1 LEQWI
6 IRSARLSGWLALAA
20 LAGWLY
26 MVVAVAPVEKIQGVV
41 QKIFYAHVPCWPP
54 AYLGF
59 VLTAVGGIGY
69 LATRR
74 ESWDRLALAS
84 AEVGVLFCTLGLITG
99 PLWAKPVWGEWWV
112 WDLRLTSTLIL
123 WFIYLA
129 YLFLRAFAF
138 GSDTARTFA
147 SIYGILGTALIP
159 FVYLAVDL
167 AQGSTMHPSNPASEG
182 LPAGMQ
188 STVLVGMA
196 AYLLVFYYLASRRL
210 EVAVLEAREE
220 ERQWA
225 T

>member
-1 LEQWI
+1 MEQWI
-6 IRSARLSGWLALAA
+6 IRSARLTGWLALAA
-20 LAGWLY
+20 LAAWLY
-26 MVVAVAPVEKIQGVV
+26 MVVAVAPVEKVQGVV

-74 ESWDRLALAS
+74 ESWDRFALAS
-84 AEVGVLFCTLGLITG
+84 AEVGVFFCTLGLITG

-138 GSDTARTFA
+138 GSDPAHTFA

-159 FVYLAVDL
+159 FVYFAVDL
-167 AQGSTMHPSNPASEG
+167 AQGSTMHPSNPAREG

-188 STVLVGMA
+188 STILVGMA
-196 AYLLVFYYLASRRL
+196 AYLLVFCTLAARRL
-210 EVAVLEAREE
+210 DVAVLEAREE